1 MRLVLLR
8 RRSPE
13 WISRMKNLTAT
24 ICLTLAV
31 LLGMTS
37 HGNAQAV
44 SDEQVKELIIRQSI
58 ASYSGRCP
66 CPYNIM
72 RNARRCGGRSAYS
85 RPGGKSPICYK
96 RDIPKS
102 AVERYRKRFGI
113 RETGNTY
120 PPLPILLPTPDIFC
134 DTSPHEK
141 PDCHHLPDHCR
152 VSWECGE

>member
-1 MRLVLLR
+1 
-8 RRSPE
+8 
-13 WISRMKNLTAT
+13 MKNLTAT

-72 RNARRCGGRSAYS
+72 SNDRRCGGRSAYS

-96 RDIPKS
+96 RDIPNS

-113 RETGNTY
+113 R
-120 PPLPILLPTPDIFC
+120 
-134 DTSPHEK
+134 
-141 PDCHHLPDHCR
+141 
-152 VSWECGE
+152 